1 MYQCIASVA
10 LEHSVFKGQQPNLV
24 AIVCGIDVNQPTKE
38 RQTKILTGLD

>member
-10 LEHSVFKGQQPNLV
+10 LVHSVFKGQQPNLV
-24 AIVCGIDVNQPTKE
+24 AIVCGIDVNQATKE